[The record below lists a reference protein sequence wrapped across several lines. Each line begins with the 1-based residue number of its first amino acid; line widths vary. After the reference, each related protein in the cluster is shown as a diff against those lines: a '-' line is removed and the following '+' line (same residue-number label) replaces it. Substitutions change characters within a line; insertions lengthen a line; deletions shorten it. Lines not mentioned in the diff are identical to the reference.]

1 VKFQTEH
8 LATLAK
14 YAGISFVAGAV
25 NHGFFS
31 ERRSFVTAGIGVVFF
46 LIGAAMELK
55 SAPDGAKRWADL
67 LGFGILASIGLGFFT
82 GGLQHFPDSPERSL
96 WVVPVGFFMSLGAL
110 YFGEGRSRISARPL
124 TVYTA
129 ATGISVI
136 VGSVIAASYWGQQE
150 WGQQEWG
157 QQEWGQQEWGQ
168 QDLVHDHSD
177 HGGTAAARTPIDTAA
192 ARTPIDTATARTPID
207 TVAPSA
213 DPDIRNVVIE
223 LDDSRRIE
231 PANWQARQGEALRL
245 IVVNTGQA
253 THELAVGPARD
264 IAAHADS
271 MIDSGSG
278 KHDHGNAVA
287 IKAVS
292 VEPGKT
298 ATLLY
303 TFDEPGEWAMACFE
317 PGHYEG
323 GMKGTVEVEPKL

>member
-1 VKFQTEH
+1 MKFQTEH

-31 ERRSFVTAGIGVVFF
+31 ERRSFVTAGIGVAFF

-67 LGFGILASIGLGFFT
+67 LGFGILASVGLGFFT

-129 ATGISVI
+129 AAGISVI
-136 VGSVIAASYWGQQE
+136 VGSVIAASYWGQQ
-150 WGQQEWG
+150 
-157 QQEWGQQEWGQ
+157 
-168 QDLVHDHSD
+168 DLVHDHSD
-177 HGGTAAARTPIDTAA
+177 HGGTATALA
-192 ARTPIDTATARTPID
+192 PIDTATARTPID
-207 TVAPSA
+207 TATPSA
-213 DPDIRNVVIE
+213 DSDIRNVVIE

-264 IAAHADS
+264 IAAHANS
-271 MIDSGSG
+271 MIESGSG
-278 KHDHGNAVA
+278 KHDHGNAIA

>member
-31 ERRSFVTAGIGVVFF
+31 ERRSFVTAGIGVAFF

-67 LGFGILASIGLGFFT
+67 LGFGILASVGLGFFT

-129 ATGISVI
+129 AAGISVI
-136 VGSVIAASYWGQQE
+136 VGSVIAASYWGQQ
-150 WGQQEWG
+150 
-157 QQEWGQQEWGQ
+157 
-168 QDLVHDHSD
+168 DLVHDHSD
-177 HGGTAAARTPIDTAA
+177 HGGTATALAPIG
-192 ARTPIDTATARTPID
+192 TAT
-207 TVAPSA
+207 PSA
-213 DPDIRNVVIE
+213 DSDIRNVVIE

-271 MIDSGSG
+271 MIESGSG
-278 KHDHGNAVA
+278 KHDHGNAIA

>member
-1 VKFQTEH
+1 MKFQTEH

-31 ERRSFVTAGIGVVFF
+31 ERRSFVTAGIGVAFF

-129 ATGISVI
+129 AAGISVI

-150 WGQQEWG
+150 WGQQ
-157 QQEWGQQEWGQ
+157 
-168 QDLVHDHSD
+168 DLVHDHSD
-177 HGGTAAARTPIDTAA
+177 HA
-192 ARTPIDTATARTPID
+192 DTATALAPID

-223 LDDSRRIE
+223 LGDSRSIE

-271 MIDSGSG
+271 MIESGSG

>member
-1 VKFQTEH
+1 MKFQTEH

-31 ERRSFVTAGIGVVFF
+31 ERRSFVTAGIGVAFF

-67 LGFGILASIGLGFFT
+67 LGFGILASVGLGFFT

-129 ATGISVI
+129 AAGISVI
-136 VGSVIAASYWGQQE
+136 VGSVIAASYWGQQ
-150 WGQQEWG
+150 
-157 QQEWGQQEWGQ
+157 
-168 QDLVHDHSD
+168 DLVHDHSD
-177 HGGTAAARTPIDTAA
+177 HGGTATALA
-192 ARTPIDTATARTPID
+192 PIDTATARTPID

-213 DPDIRNVVIE
+213 DSDIRNVVIE

-264 IAAHADS
+264 IAAHANS
-271 MIDSGSG
+271 MIESGSG
-278 KHDHGNAVA
+278 KHDHGNAIA

>member
-31 ERRSFVTAGIGVVFF
+31 ERRSFVTAGIGVAFF

-55 SAPDGAKRWADL
+55 AAPDGAKRWADL

-129 ATGISVI
+129 AAGISVI
-136 VGSVIAASYWGQQE
+136 VGSVIAASYWGQE
-150 WGQQEWG
+150 D
-157 QQEWGQQEWGQ
+157 WGQ

-177 HGGTAAARTPIDTAA
+177 HGGTATALA
-192 ARTPIDTATARTPID
+192 PID
-207 TVAPSA
+207 TVAPLA

-223 LDDSRRIE
+223 LDDSRSIE

-271 MIDSGSG
+271 MIESGSG

>member
-1 VKFQTEH
+1 MKFQTEH

-31 ERRSFVTAGIGVVFF
+31 ERRSFVTAGIGVAFF

-124 TVYTA
+124 TMYTA
-129 ATGISVI
+129 AAGISVI
-136 VGSVIAASYWGQQE
+136 VGSVIAASYWGQQ
-150 WGQQEWG
+150 
-157 QQEWGQQEWGQ
+157 
-168 QDLVHDHSD
+168 DLVHDHSD
-177 HGGTAAARTPIDTAA
+177 HGGTATALAPIDTATA
-192 ARTPIDTATARTPID
+192 LAPADTATARTPID

-223 LDDSRRIE
+223 LDDSRSIE
-231 PANWQARQGEALRL
+231 PANWEARQGEALRL

-264 IAAHADS
+264 IADHADS
-271 MIDSGSG
+271 MIESGSG
-278 KHDHGNAVA
+278 KHDHSNAVA

>member
-1 VKFQTEH
+1 MKFQTEH
-8 LATLAK
+8 LATLSK
-14 YAGISFVAGAV
+14 YAGISFIAGAV

-55 SAPDGAKRWADL
+55 SAPDGTKRWADL

-124 TVYTA
+124 ALYTA
-129 ATGISVI
+129 AAGISV
-136 VGSVIAASYWGQQE
+136 VAGSVLAASYWGQQST
-150 WGQQEWG
+150 
-157 QQEWGQQEWGQ
+157 
-168 QDLVHDHSD
+168 VHDHAD
-177 HGGTAAARTPIDTAA
+177 HGGA
-192 ARTPIDTATARTPID
+192 
-207 TVAPSA
+207 TVALSPTTTTVS
-213 DPDIRNVVIE
+213 PDDRTVRNVVIE

-231 PANWQARQGEALRL
+231 PENWQARQGEALRL
-245 IVVNTGQA
+245 IVVNTGQM
-253 THELAVGPARD
+253 THELVVGPAGE

-271 MIDSGSG
+271 MKKSGSG
-278 KHDHGNAVA
+278 QHSHDEAAAVE
-287 IKAVS
+287 AVS
-292 VEPGKT
+292 VGPGQT

-303 TFDEPGEWAMACFE
+303 TFDKPGEWAMACFE
-317 PGHYEG
+317 PGHYED

>member
-1 VKFQTEH
+1 MKFQTEH

-31 ERRSFVTAGIGVVFF
+31 ERRSFVTAGIGVAFF

-67 LGFGILASIGLGFFT
+67 LGFGILASVGLGFFT

-129 ATGISVI
+129 AAGISVI

-150 WGQQEWG
+150 WGQQ
-157 QQEWGQQEWGQ
+157 
-168 QDLVHDHSD
+168 DLVHDHSD
-177 HGGTAAARTPIDTAA
+177 HGGTATALA
-192 ARTPIDTATARTPID
+192 PID

-213 DPDIRNVVIE
+213 DSDIRNVVIE

-245 IVVNTGQA
+245 IVVNTGQT
-253 THELAVGPARD
+253 THELVVGPARD
-264 IAAHADS
+264 IAAHANS
-271 MIDSGSG
+271 MIESGSG
-278 KHDHGNAVA
+278 KHDHGNAIA

>member
-1 VKFQTEH
+1 MKFQTEH

-31 ERRSFVTAGIGVVFF
+31 ERRSFVTAGIGVAFF

-67 LGFGILASIGLGFFT
+67 LGFGILASVGLGFFT

-129 ATGISVI
+129 AAGISVI

-150 WGQQEWG
+150 WGQQ
-157 QQEWGQQEWGQ
+157 
-168 QDLVHDHSD
+168 DLVHDHSD
-177 HGGTAAARTPIDTAA
+177 HGGTATALA
-192 ARTPIDTATARTPID
+192 PIDTATARTPID

-213 DPDIRNVVIE
+213 DSDIRNVVIE

-245 IVVNTGQA
+245 IVVNTGQT
-253 THELAVGPARD
+253 THELVVGPARD
-264 IAAHADS
+264 IAAHANS
-271 MIDSGSG
+271 MSESGSG
-278 KHDHGNAVA
+278 KHDHGNAIA

>member
-1 VKFQTEH
+1 MKFQTEH

-31 ERRSFVTAGIGVVFF
+31 ERRSFVTAGIGVAFF

-67 LGFGILASIGLGFFT
+67 LGFGILASVGLGFFT

-129 ATGISVI
+129 AAGISVI
-136 VGSVIAASYWGQQE
+136 VGSVIAASYWGQQ
-150 WGQQEWG
+150 
-157 QQEWGQQEWGQ
+157 
-168 QDLVHDHSD
+168 DLVHDHSD
-177 HGGTAAARTPIDTAA
+177 HGGTATALAPIG
-192 ARTPIDTATARTPID
+192 TATR
-207 TVAPSA
+207 SA
-213 DPDIRNVVIE
+213 DSDIRNVVIE

-271 MIDSGSG
+271 MIESGSG
-278 KHDHGNAVA
+278 KHDHGNAIA

-298 ATLLY
+298 VTLLY

>member
-1 VKFQTEH
+1 MWKASAFPEDWWTYVKFQTEH

-31 ERRSFVTAGIGVVFF
+31 ERRSFVTAGIGVAFF

-67 LGFGILASIGLGFFT
+67 LGFGILASVGLGFFT

-129 ATGISVI
+129 AAGISVI
-136 VGSVIAASYWGQQE
+136 VGSVIAASYWGQK
-150 WGQQEWG
+150 
-157 QQEWGQQEWGQ
+157 EWGQ

-177 HGGTAAARTPIDTAA
+177 HGGTATALA
-192 ARTPIDTATARTPID
+192 PIDTATARTPID
-207 TVAPSA
+207 TATPSA
-213 DPDIRNVVIE
+213 DSDIRNVVIE

-245 IVVNTGQA
+245 IVVNTGQT
-253 THELAVGPARD
+253 THELVVGPARD
-264 IAAHADS
+264 IAAHANS
-271 MIDSGSG
+271 MIESGSG
-278 KHDHGNAVA
+278 KHDHGNAIA

>member
-1 VKFQTEH
+1 MKFQTEH

-31 ERRSFVTAGIGVVFF
+31 ERRSFVTAGIGIAFF

-129 ATGISVI
+129 AAGISVI
-136 VGSVIAASYWGQQE
+136 VGSVIAASY
-150 WGQQEWG
+150 
-157 QQEWGQQEWGQ
+157 WGQ

-177 HGGTAAARTPIDTAA
+177 HGGTAAALA
-192 ARTPIDTATARTPID
+192 PID
-207 TVAPSA
+207 TVAPPA

-223 LDDSRRIE
+223 LDDSRSIE

-271 MIDSGSG
+271 MIESGSG

>member
-1 VKFQTEH
+1 MKFQTEH

-31 ERRSFVTAGIGVVFF
+31 ERRSFVTAGIGVAFF

-67 LGFGILASIGLGFFT
+67 LGFGILASVGLGFFT

-129 ATGISVI
+129 AAGISVI
-136 VGSVIAASYWGQQE
+136 VGSVIAASYWGQQ
-150 WGQQEWG
+150 
-157 QQEWGQQEWGQ
+157 
-168 QDLVHDHSD
+168 DLVHDHSD
-177 HGGTAAARTPIDTAA
+177 HSG
-192 ARTPIDTATARTPID
+192 TATARTPID

-213 DPDIRNVVIE
+213 DSDIRNVVIE

-264 IAAHADS
+264 IAAHANS
-271 MIDSGSG
+271 MIESGSG
-278 KHDHGNAVA
+278 KHDHGNAIA

-298 ATLLY
+298 VTLLY

>member
-1 VKFQTEH
+1 MKFQTEH

-31 ERRSFVTAGIGVVFF
+31 ERRSFVTAGIGVAFF

-124 TVYTA
+124 TMYTA
-129 ATGISVI
+129 AAGISVI
-136 VGSVIAASYWGQQE
+136 VGSVIAASYWGQP
-150 WGQQEWG
+150 
-157 QQEWGQQEWGQ
+157 EWGQ

-177 HGGTAAARTPIDTAA
+177 HGG
-192 ARTPIDTATARTPID
+192 TATARTPID

-223 LDDSRRIE
+223 LDDSRSIE

-271 MIDSGSG
+271 MIESGSG
-278 KHDHGNAVA
+278 KHDHSNAVA

>member
-1 VKFQTEH
+1 
-8 LATLAK
+8 
-14 YAGISFVAGAV
+14 
-25 NHGFFS
+25 
-31 ERRSFVTAGIGVVFF
+31 
-46 LIGAAMELK
+46 
-55 SAPDGAKRWADL
+55 
-67 LGFGILASIGLGFFT
+67 
-82 GGLQHFPDSPERSL
+82 
-96 WVVPVGFFMSLGAL
+96 MSLGAL

-129 ATGISVI
+129 AAGISVI
-136 VGSVIAASYWGQQE
+136 VGSVIAASYWGQP
-150 WGQQEWG
+150 
-157 QQEWGQQEWGQ
+157 EWGQ

-177 HGGTAAARTPIDTAA
+177 HGGTATALA
-192 ARTPIDTATARTPID
+192 PIDTATARTPID

-223 LDDSRRIE
+223 LDDSRSIE

-271 MIDSGSG
+271 MIESGSG
-278 KHDHGNAVA
+278 KHDHGNAVG
-287 IKAVS
+287 IRAVS

>member
-1 VKFQTEH
+1 
-8 LATLAK
+8 
-14 YAGISFVAGAV
+14 
-25 NHGFFS
+25 
-31 ERRSFVTAGIGVVFF
+31 
-46 LIGAAMELK
+46 
-55 SAPDGAKRWADL
+55 
-67 LGFGILASIGLGFFT
+67 
-82 GGLQHFPDSPERSL
+82 
-96 WVVPVGFFMSLGAL
+96 MSLGAL

-129 ATGISVI
+129 AAGISVI
-136 VGSVIAASYWGQQE
+136 VGSVIAASYWGQQ
-150 WGQQEWG
+150 
-157 QQEWGQQEWGQ
+157 
-168 QDLVHDHSD
+168 DLVHDHSD
-177 HGGTAAARTPIDTAA
+177 HGGTATALA
-192 ARTPIDTATARTPID
+192 PIDTATARTPID
-207 TVAPSA
+207 TATPSA
-213 DPDIRNVVIE
+213 DSDIRNVVIE

-264 IAAHADS
+264 IAAHANS
-271 MIDSGSG
+271 MIESGSG
-278 KHDHGNAVA
+278 KHDHGNAIA

>member
-1 VKFQTEH
+1 MWKASAFPEDWWTYVKFQTEH

-31 ERRSFVTAGIGVVFF
+31 ERRSFVTAGIGVAFF

-67 LGFGILASIGLGFFT
+67 LGFGILASVGLGFFT

-129 ATGISVI
+129 AAGISVI
-136 VGSVIAASYWGQQE
+136 VGSVIAASYWGQQ
-150 WGQQEWG
+150 
-157 QQEWGQQEWGQ
+157 
-168 QDLVHDHSD
+168 DLVHDHSD
-177 HGGTAAARTPIDTAA
+177 HGG
-192 ARTPIDTATARTPID
+192 TATARTPID

-213 DPDIRNVVIE
+213 DSDIRNVVIE
-223 LDDSRRIE
+223 VDDSRRIE

-245 IVVNTGQA
+245 IVVNTGQT
-253 THELAVGPARD
+253 THELVVGPARD
-264 IAAHADS
+264 IAAHANS
-271 MIDSGSG
+271 MSESGSG
-278 KHDHGNAVA
+278 KHDHGNAIA

>member
-1 VKFQTEH
+1 MRAS
-8 LATLAK
+8 LALSASLSSGAGTSTTL
-14 YAGISFVAGAV
+14 FL
-25 NHGFFS
+25 
-31 ERRSFVTAGIGVVFF
+31 TA
-46 LIGAAMELK
+46 
-55 SAPDGAKRWADL
+55 
-67 LGFGILASIGLGFFT
+67 
-82 GGLQHFPDSPERSL
+82 
-96 WVVPVGFFMSLGAL
+96 
-110 YFGEGRSRISARPL
+110 
-124 TVYTA
+124 
-129 ATGISVI
+129 
-136 VGSVIAASYWGQQE
+136 
-150 WGQQEWG
+150 
-157 QQEWGQQEWGQ
+157 
-168 QDLVHDHSD
+168 
-177 HGGTAAARTPIDTAA
+177 
-192 ARTPIDTATARTPID
+192 PID

-223 LDDSRRIE
+223 LDDSRSIE

-271 MIDSGSG
+271 MIESGSG

>member
-1 VKFQTEH
+1 MWQASAFPEDWWFYVKFQTEH

-31 ERRSFVTAGIGVVFF
+31 ERRSFVTAGIGVAFF

-67 LGFGILASIGLGFFT
+67 LGFGILASVGLGFFT

-129 ATGISVI
+129 AAGISVI
-136 VGSVIAASYWGQQE
+136 VGSVIAASYWGQQ
-150 WGQQEWG
+150 
-157 QQEWGQQEWGQ
+157 
-168 QDLVHDHSD
+168 DLVHDHSD
-177 HGGTAAARTPIDTAA
+177 HGGTATALA
-192 ARTPIDTATARTPID
+192 PIDTATARTPID

-213 DPDIRNVVIE
+213 DSDIRNVVIE

-264 IAAHADS
+264 IAAHANS
-271 MIDSGSG
+271 MIESGSG
-278 KHDHGNAVA
+278 KHDHGNAIA

-298 ATLLY
+298 VTLLY

>member
-1 VKFQTEH
+1 MKFQTEH

-31 ERRSFVTAGIGVVFF
+31 ERRSFVTAGIGIAFF

-129 ATGISVI
+129 AAGISVI
-136 VGSVIAASYWGQQE
+136 VGSVIAASY
-150 WGQQEWG
+150 
-157 QQEWGQQEWGQ
+157 WGQ

-177 HGGTAAARTPIDTAA
+177 HGGTAAALA
-192 ARTPIDTATARTPID
+192 PID
-207 TVAPSA
+207 TVAPPA

-223 LDDSRRIE
+223 LDDSRSIE

-271 MIDSGSG
+271 MIESGSG
-278 KHDHGNAVA
+278 KHDHGNAVG
-287 IKAVS
+287 IRAVS

-303 TFDEPGEWAMACFE
+303 TFDQPGEWAMACFE

>member
-31 ERRSFVTAGIGVVFF
+31 ERRSFVTAGIGVAFF

-124 TVYTA
+124 TMYTA
-129 ATGISVI
+129 AAGISVI
-136 VGSVIAASYWGQQE
+136 VGSVIAASYWGQP
-150 WGQQEWG
+150 
-157 QQEWGQQEWGQ
+157 EWGQ

-177 HGGTAAARTPIDTAA
+177 HGG
-192 ARTPIDTATARTPID
+192 TATARTPID

-223 LDDSRRIE
+223 LDDSRSIE

-271 MIDSGSG
+271 MIESGSG
-278 KHDHGNAVA
+278 KHDHSNAVA

>member
-1 VKFQTEH
+1 MKFQTEH

-31 ERRSFVTAGIGVVFF
+31 ERRSFVTAGIGVAFF

-67 LGFGILASIGLGFFT
+67 LGFGILASVGLGFFT

-129 ATGISVI
+129 AAGISVI
-136 VGSVIAASYWGQQE
+136 VGSVIAASYWGQK
-150 WGQQEWG
+150 
-157 QQEWGQQEWGQ
+157 EWGQ

-177 HGGTAAARTPIDTAA
+177 HGGTATALA
-192 ARTPIDTATARTPID
+192 PIDTATARTPID

-213 DPDIRNVVIE
+213 DSDIRNVVIE

-245 IVVNTGQA
+245 IVVNTGQT
-253 THELAVGPARD
+253 THELVVGPARD
-264 IAAHADS
+264 IAAHANS
-271 MIDSGSG
+271 MSESGSG
-278 KHDHGNAVA
+278 KHDHGNAIA

>member
-1 VKFQTEH
+1 MKFQTEH

-31 ERRSFVTAGIGVVFF
+31 ERRSFVTAGIGVAFF

-67 LGFGILASIGLGFFT
+67 LGFGILASVGLGFFT

-129 ATGISVI
+129 AAGISVI
-136 VGSVIAASYWGQQE
+136 VGSVIAASYWGQQ
-150 WGQQEWG
+150 
-157 QQEWGQQEWGQ
+157 
-168 QDLVHDHSD
+168 DLVHDHSD
-177 HGGTAAARTPIDTAA
+177 HGGTATARA
-192 ARTPIDTATARTPID
+192 PIDTAT
-207 TVAPSA
+207 PSA
-213 DPDIRNVVIE
+213 DSDIRNVVIE

-271 MIDSGSG
+271 MIESGSG
-278 KHDHGNAVA
+278 KHDHGNAIA

>member
-157 QQEWGQQEWGQ
+157 QQEWGQQ
-168 QDLVHDHSD
+168 DLVHDHSD
-177 HGGTAAARTPIDTAA
+177 HGGTAA

>member
-31 ERRSFVTAGIGVVFF
+31 ERRSFVTAGIGVAFF

-67 LGFGILASIGLGFFT
+67 LGFGILASVGLGFFT

-129 ATGISVI
+129 AAGISVI
-136 VGSVIAASYWGQQE
+136 VGSVIAASYWGQQ
-150 WGQQEWG
+150 
-157 QQEWGQQEWGQ
+157 
-168 QDLVHDHSD
+168 DLVHDHSD
-177 HGGTAAARTPIDTAA
+177 HGGTATALAPIG
-192 ARTPIDTATARTPID
+192 TATR
-207 TVAPSA
+207 SA
-213 DPDIRNVVIE
+213 DSDIRNVVIE

-271 MIDSGSG
+271 MIESGSG
-278 KHDHGNAVA
+278 KHDHGNAIA

-298 ATLLY
+298 VTLLY

>member
-1 VKFQTEH
+1 MWQASAFPEDWWTYVKFQTEH

-31 ERRSFVTAGIGVVFF
+31 ERRSFVTAGIGVAFF

-67 LGFGILASIGLGFFT
+67 LGFGILASVGLGFFT

-129 ATGISVI
+129 AAGISVI
-136 VGSVIAASYWGQQE
+136 VGSVIAASYWGQQ
-150 WGQQEWG
+150 
-157 QQEWGQQEWGQ
+157 
-168 QDLVHDHSD
+168 DLVHDHSD
-177 HGGTAAARTPIDTAA
+177 HGGTATALA
-192 ARTPIDTATARTPID
+192 PIDTATARTPID

-213 DPDIRNVVIE
+213 DSDIRNVVIE

-264 IAAHADS
+264 IAAHANS
-271 MIDSGSG
+271 MIESGSG
-278 KHDHGNAVA
+278 KHDHGNAIA

>member
-1 VKFQTEH
+1 MKFQTEH

-31 ERRSFVTAGIGVVFF
+31 ERRSFVTAGIGVAFF

-67 LGFGILASIGLGFFT
+67 LGFGILASVGLGFFT

-129 ATGISVI
+129 AAGISVI
-136 VGSVIAASYWGQQE
+136 VGSVIAASYWGQQ
-150 WGQQEWG
+150 
-157 QQEWGQQEWGQ
+157 
-168 QDLVHDHSD
+168 DLVHDHSD
-177 HGGTAAARTPIDTAA
+177 HGG
-192 ARTPIDTATARTPID
+192 TATARTPID

-213 DPDIRNVVIE
+213 DSDIRNVVIE

-264 IAAHADS
+264 IAAHANS
-271 MIDSGSG
+271 MIESGSG
-278 KHDHGNAVA
+278 KHDHGNAIA

>member
-124 TVYTA
+124 TMYTA
-129 ATGISVI
+129 AAGISVI

-150 WGQQEWG
+150 WGQQ
-157 QQEWGQQEWGQ
+157 
-168 QDLVHDHSD
+168 DLVHDHSN

-192 ARTPIDTATARTPID
+192 ARTPADA
-207 TVAPSA
+207 VAPSA

-223 LDDSRRIE
+223 LDDSRSIE
-231 PANWQARQGEALRL
+231 SANWQARQGEALRL

-271 MIDSGSG
+271 MIESGSG
-278 KHDHGNAVA
+278 KHDHGTAVA

-303 TFDEPGEWAMACFE
+303 TFDEPGKWAMACFE